1 MQDRDEMNAG
11 YPEQDTG
18 RELTRREKKQKRKLL
33 HQEEI
38 LREKQEALE
47 EKQRIAARREAAK
60 TEKKE
65 AKLESERAKKE
76 EKENRKQAKAEAK
89 LAKKQGKKNRR
100 NASAKK
106 KASSRKAALDRQKK
120 EKRIS
125 AQKSIPYREMG
136 RDGICRVQDRLYSK
150 TIRFYDINY
159 QLAQNEDKSA
169 IFENWCDFLNYFDS
183 TISFQLSFI
192 NHKTN
197 MAEFERVIRIE
208 PQDDAFDDVRMEYAQ
223 MLKDQLAK
231 GNNGLMRSKYI
242 TFAVE
247 ADSIQEARPKL
258 ERIEADILNNFK
270 VLGVRAYSLTG
281 VERLQIMYETFNP
294 DQQVP
299 FRFQYDQLLR
309 TGLTTKDFVAPTSFV
324 FRNGQYFQ
332 MGNTLGAV
340 SYLQILAPELTDK
353 MLAEFLDMDRDLVVN
368 LHIRSIDQMK
378 AIKLVKSKVTDI
390 NRMKI
395 EEQKKAVRSGYD
407 MDIIPSDLMTYGN
420 EAKRLL
426 EDLQSRNERMFLITI
441 LFLNTAKTR
450 QELENVVFQT
460 SGIAQKYNCVLR
472 RLDFQQ
478 EQGLMSSIPLGLNLV
493 PVKRALTTTSTA
505 IFVPFTT
512 QELFMEGESLYY
524 GLNALSSNMIMV
536 DRKKLKNPNGLIL
549 GTPGSGKSFSAK
561 REITNVFFVTQDDVI
576 ICDPEGEYYPLVHA
590 LGGQVIHIAPTSHDY
605 INPMDINLDYS
616 DDDNPL
622 GFKSDFILSLCE
634 LIMGSRNGIEAEEK
648 SVIDRCLPIVYRK
661 YFENPLPENM
671 PVLGDLYA
679 TLRAQQEVQAQR
691 IATALE
697 IYVNG
702 SLKVFNHRTNV
713 QLDNRIVC
721 FDIKDLGKQ
730 LKKLGMLIVQDQ
742 VWNRV
747 TLNRY
752 SHKSTRYYVDEF
764 HLLLKEEQTAAY
776 SVEIWKRFRKWGGIP
791 TGITQNIKDLLAS
804 REIENIFENS
814 DFIYMLNQ
822 ASGDRQILAKQLN
835 ISPYQLSYVTNSGE
849 GEGLLFYGNIII
861 PFKDR
866 FNKNSRL
873 YLLMTTKPEEVE
885 KRQES
890 RFEEPLDKDYW
901 LDPEPAEADQEDYNI
916 RPFEEETD

>member
-1 MQDRDEMNAG
+1 MQD
-11 YPEQDTG
+11 
-18 RELTRREKKQKRKLL
+18 K
-33 HQEEI
+33 
-38 LREKQEALE
+38 
-47 EKQRIAARREAAK
+47 
-60 TEKKE
+60 
-65 AKLESERAKKE
+65 
-76 EKENRKQAKAEAK
+76 
-89 LAKKQGKKNRR
+89 
-100 NASAKK
+100 
-106 KASSRKAALDRQKK
+106 
-120 EKRIS
+120 
-125 AQKSIPYREMG
+125 
-136 RDGICRVQDRLYSK
+136 LYSK

-159 QLAQNEDKSA
+159 QLAKNEDKNA

-183 TISFQLSFI
+183 MISFQISFI
-192 NHKTN
+192 NHKSN
-197 MAEFERVIRIE
+197 MMEYEKIIRIT
-208 PQDDAFDDVRMEYAQ
+208 PQQDAFDDVRREYAQ

-231 GNNGLMRSKYI
+231 GNNGLMKSKYI
-242 TFAVE
+242 TFAIE
-247 ADSIQEARPKL
+247 AENIREARPKL
-258 ERIEADILNNFK
+258 ERIEADILANFK
-270 VLGVRAYSLTG
+270 VLGVSAYPLNG
-281 VERLQIMYETFNP
+281 VERLQILYETFNP
-294 DQQVP
+294 EQPVP
-299 FRFQYDQLLR
+299 FSFQYNQLL
-309 TGLTTKDFVAPTSFV
+309 TSGLSTKDYIAPTSFT
-324 FRNGQYFQ
+324 FRNGKYFA
-332 MGNTLGAV
+332 MGDTLGAA

-353 MLAEFLDMDRDLVVN
+353 MLEEFLDMDKDLIVN
-368 LHIRSIDQMK
+368 LHIQSVEQMK
-378 AIKLVKSKVTDI
+378 AIKLAKSKLTDI
-390 NRMKI
+390 NKMKI

-407 MDIIPSDLMTYGN
+407 MDILPSDLNTYGT
-420 EAKRLL
+420 EARRLL
-426 EDLQSRNERMFLITI
+426 EDLQSRNERMFLVTV

-460 SGIAQKYNCVLR
+460 AGIAQKYNCVLR
-472 RLDFQQ
+472 RLDYMQ
-478 EQGLMSSIPLGLNLV
+478 EQGMMSSLPLGVNQI
-493 PVKRALTTTSTA
+493 PIKRALTTTSTA

-524 GLNALSSNMIMV
+524 GLNALSNNMIMV

-561 REITNVFFVTQDDVI
+561 REITNAFFVTEDDII
-576 ICDPEGEYYPLVHA
+576 ICDPEGEYYPLVHK
-590 LGGQVIHIAPTSHDY
+590 LGGQIIHISPSSHDY

-634 LIMGSRNGIEAEEK
+634 LILGSRSGIEAEEK
-648 SVIDRCLPIVYRK
+648 SVIDRCLPVVYQK
-661 YFENPLPENM
+661 YFENPIPENM
-671 PVLGDLYA
+671 PILGDLYKA
-679 TLRAQQEVQAQR
+679 LRAQDEEKAQR

-747 TLNRY
+747 TINRFAR
-752 SHKSTRYYVDEF
+752 KSTRYYVDEF

-791 TGITQNIKDLLAS
+791 TGITQNVKDLLAS

-866 FNKNSRL
+866 FDKSLKL
-873 YLLMTTKPEEVE
+873 YELMTTKL
-885 KRQES
+885 S
-890 RFEEPLDKDYW
+890 
-901 LDPEPAEADQEDYNI
+901 EAGNV
-916 RPFEEETD
+916 